1 MGYHITILR
10 TKESTVVPIGLEEVQ
25 AATQAIGG
33 WQYVENDSAFVKKN
47 GHENSCVIWYND
59 GELWAKNP
67 SQWALEQMI
76 ALSLPLQARVRG
88 DEFETYE
95 TVDKCYNH
103 PDDVKLKI
111 EAIKTSEALLV
122 KNRKEQQLIRLVII
136 GLFIL
141 LGIVAF
147 IVGKSFEK

>member
-1 MGYHITILR
+1 MGYHVTILR
-10 TKESTVVPIGLEEVQ
+10 TKDSAVVPIGLEEVQ
-25 AATQAIGG
+25 TAIQSIGG
-33 WQYVENDSAFVKKN
+33 WQYAEKDSAFVKKN
-47 GHENSCVIWYND
+47 GNNNSCVLWYNN

-103 PDDVKLKI
+103 PDDVKLKK
-111 EAIKTSEALLV
+111 EAVKASEALLV
-122 KNRKEQQLIRLVII
+122 KHRKEQQLIRLVII
-136 GLFIL
+136 GFFMV
-141 LGIVAF
+141 LGIIAF